1 MKTNSLFV
9 ILICSLFLNC
19 TKNTTLKSWEIGEGI
34 EIYLTKT
41 PKTND
46 YSIDYINLKLDT
58 IVLEGLPI
66 LRYNDIISYKKSSHT
81 MTLNINSDEVDSG
94 IKSVFGR
101 MFIITVDK
109 KPIYCGFMW
118 PLTSSATCSHVYIL
132 EKLVGTDGNKNE
144 ITINFTNPT
153 DPDPRSDVRIIDR
166 LKKDEKLTE

>member
-1 MKTNSLFV
+1 MKKNSVFV
-9 ILICSLFLNC
+9 ILICSLFFNC
-19 TKNTTLKSWEIGEGI
+19 TKNATSKSWNIGEGV
-34 EIYLTKT
+34 EIYLTKI

-58 IVLEGLPI
+58 IALEGLPI
-66 LRYNDIISYKKSSHT
+66 IRYNDIKSYKKSAHT
-81 MTLNINSDEVDSG
+81 ITLNINSDEVNSD

-118 PLTSSATCSHVYIL
+118 PLTSSATCSHVFIL
-132 EKLVGTDGNKNE
+132 EKLVGADGNKNE
-144 ITINFTNPT
+144 ITINFTNPSY
-153 DPDPRSDVRIIDR
+153 PDPRSDVRIIDR